1 MLRTPLCHQLGIE
14 YPIFSV
20 GMGPVAGPD
29 LAAAVSNAGGGGVL
43 GMGGMPAP
51 YIRQEIHR
59 LRTLTDKPFGVNLIL
74 PLLQEGQI
82 ETCLDEKVPLLV
94 LFWGDPKPYIEE
106 AHRRGT
112 KVFIQVGS
120 VEEAKAAAAAGVDAI
135 IAQGVEA
142 GGHVK
147 STTSLSTLV
156 PAVIEAVR
164 PVPVLAAGGI
174 ATGRGVVAALSL
186 GAQAVSMGTRFLCS
200 TEAHVTRAYQERV
213 VRSKAED
220 TIYTLLFDI
229 GWPDAP
235 HRVLRNKAV
244 TEWEAAGRPA
254 SGQRPGEGIIVGTVP
269 LAGTTVELPKYSAEI
284 PMTGF
289 SGDMEYIALYAGES
303 CSLVNDIKPAAQ
315 IVQDLVREAEEVLEQ
330 MKREGN
336 QSTRGVKRDRRVL
349 EQRLSPPSGLTNRS
363 T

>member
-1 MLRTPLCHQLGIE
+1 MLKTPLCRQLGVE

-20 GMGPVAGPD
+20 GFGGGMAGPE
-29 LAAAVSNAGGGGVL
+29 LAAAVSNAGACGVL
-43 GMGGMPAP
+43 GMGGVPAP
-51 YIRQEIHR
+51 YVAKQVRR
-59 LRTLTDKPFGVNLIL
+59 LRELTDKPFGVNILL

-82 ETCLDEKVPLLV
+82 EACLDERVPVLV
-94 LFWGDPKPYIEE
+94 LFWGDPKPYVEE
-106 AHRRGT
+106 AHRHGT

-147 STTSLSTLV
+147 STTSLSTIA

-186 GAQAVSMGTRFLCS
+186 GAQGVSIGTRFLCS
-200 TEAHVTRAYQERV
+200 TEAQVTRAYQERV

-220 TIYTLLFDI
+220 TVYTLLFDI

-244 TEWEAAGRPA
+244 VEWEAAGRPA
-254 SGQRPGEGIIVGTVP
+254 SGQRPGEGTIIGTVP
-269 LAGTTVELPKYSAEI
+269 LAGTVIQVPKYSFAA
-284 PMTGF
+284 PLAGF
-289 SGDMEYIALYAGES
+289 TGDMEYAALLAGES

-315 IVQDLVREAEEVLEQ
+315 IVQDLVREADEVLEG
-330 MKREGN
+330 MKR
-336 QSTRGVKRDRRVL
+336 
-349 EQRLSPPSGLTNRS
+349 
-363 T
+363 